1 MRQLLASYLCAL
13 PVHLAGGLGRASCS
27 HDDVTTL
34 LSSQR
39 LHHDAAIGEITFRF
53 SYPESTSLIFISAC
67 KKIHF
72 LIKCMRI
79 GRSQVSG
86 RGSRTQLPL

>member
-39 LHHDAAIGEITFRF
+39 LHHDAAIGEINVPILLSRKYFINFHF
-53 SYPESTSLIFISAC
+53 SLQENSFPD
-67 KKIHF
+67 
-72 LIKCMRI
+72 
-79 GRSQVSG
+79 
-86 RGSRTQLPL
+86 